1 MPSHW
6 HEQISIGDNEKNNAI
21 VTFFLYLQMVNCASE
36 CSGESKKVELIT
48 KANTKVF
55 TVGGKWMVG
64 TEVLE
69 LAALILL

>member
-1 MPSHW
+1 
-6 HEQISIGDNEKNNAI
+6 
-21 VTFFLYLQMVNCASE
+21 MVNCPSE
-36 CSGESKKVELIT
+36 CGGESKNLELIT
-48 KANTKVF
+48 KYTKVF